1 MLVRYSPLKLIIL
14 YKNLFIKYLEKFSK
28 KLAYL
33 TPWYTHI
40 RVYIIEKEMLVF
52 PKILRNEEY
61 AEQNLKAT
69 TFSMKKTEI

>member
-1 MLVRYSPLKLIIL
+1 M
-14 YKNLFIKYLEKFSK
+14 
-28 KLAYL
+28 
-33 TPWYTHI
+33 